1 MGGTAVSE
9 RWIPV
14 GAPALVGRERE
25 YVLDCLDSTWISAS
39 GPYIGRFEAGFARF
53 CGTRHAVAC
62 VNGTAAVHLAL
73 LALGLGAGDEV
84 VVPALTFVASAN
96 PVRYCGA
103 RPVFVDSE
111 PRSWN
116 ADPSLIEAAITP
128 RTRGIVAVHLYGHPA
143 DMDAIA
149 AIAARHGLWVIE
161 DAAEAHGAVCRGRTV
176 GSIGTIAAFSFY
188 GNKIL
193 TAGEGGMVVTD
204 DEELAAR
211 ARQLRGQGQDPQRRY
226 WFPVLGYNYRM
237 TNVAAAIGLAQL
249 ECAEWH
255 LARRREIAGWYRE
268 ELEGVP
274 GLELSPQEPWAS
286 SAYWIF
292 CVVLDEERFGQ
303 RDAVM
308 RALEADG
315 IETRPFFPPLHTLPI
330 YAADHDQRSLP
341 VAEDLS
347 RRGVNLPSSA
357 QITREDVAYV
367 AQRLRAL
374 AR

>member
-1 MGGTAVSE
+1 
-9 RWIPV
+9 
-14 GAPALVGRERE
+14 
-25 YVLDCLDSTWISAS
+25 
-39 GPYIGRFEAGFARF
+39 
-53 CGTRHAVAC
+53 
-62 VNGTAAVHLAL
+62 
-73 LALGLGAGDEV
+73 
-84 VVPALTFVASAN
+84 
-96 PVRYCGA
+96 VRYCGA

-255 LARRREIAGWYRE
+255 LARRREIASWYRE

-292 CVVLDEERFGQ
+292 CAVLDEQRFGQ
-303 RDAVM
+303 RDAAM
-308 RALEADG
+308 KALEADG

-330 YAADHDQRSLP
+330 YAADHDQRRLP

>member
-39 GPYIGRFEAGFARF
+39 GPYIGRFEDGFARF

-84 VVPALTFVASAN
+84 IVPALTFVASAN

-111 PRSWN
+111 PRTWN

-143 DMDAIA
+143 DMDAIC
-149 AIAARHGLWVIE
+149 AIAARHGLWVLE

-176 GSIGTIAAFSFY
+176 GSIGTVAAFSFY

-204 DEELAAR
+204 DGELAAR

-255 LARRREIAGWYRE
+255 LARRREIASWYRE
-268 ELEGVP
+268 DLEGVP
-274 GLELSPQEPWAS
+274 GLELSPQEPWAR

-292 CVVLDEERFGQ
+292 CVVLDQQRFGP

-308 RALEADG
+308 KALEADG

-341 VAEDLS
+341 VAEDLA

-357 QITREDVAYV
+357 QIAREDVAYV